1 MCGACGGRNSFE
13 KLLTGQIGKEANVVN
28 ITIDRSCT
36 HSNQNLAENKHT
48 PSFKCQKILTG
59 EKPQKGLFQT
69 VVQYHPNRQQSK
81 KDQRN

>member
-1 MCGACGGRNSFE
+1 LRGACGGRNSFE
-13 KLLTGQIGKEANVVN
+13 KLLTGQIGKEANVVK

-36 HSNQNLAENKHT
+36 HSNQNLAENNIHHHSNVKR
-48 PSFKCQKILTG
+48 SLQEK
-59 EKPQKGLFQT
+59 KPQKGLFQT